1 MPGDVVVV
9 STGANI
15 PADLVLYKAN
25 ELKVNNASLTG
36 ESEDIQLDPSKEPN
50 DNILETKNVCF
61 FGTSCTAGDGI
72 GICIKIGDDTFIG
85 QIANLA
91 STATSA
97 EKTTLQYELDR
108 FIVIIGTI
116 SIT

>member
-1 MPGDVVVV
+1 MVV
-9 STGANI
+9 STGVNI
-15 PADLVLYKAN
+15 PCDLVLFKAN

-36 ESEDIQLDPSKEPN
+36 ESEDIMLDPSKEPN

-61 FGTSCTAGDGI
+61 FGTSCTAGDGV
-72 GICIKIGDDTFIG
+72 GICIKTGDSTFIG

-91 STATSA
+91 SSA
-97 EKTTLQYELDR
+97 QSVELTTLQYELNR
-108 FIVIIGTI
+108 FIGIIGTI